1 MVKRGSIAQRQQRIA
16 GLNKA
21 REAKRRLKHP
31 LSAETE
37 QSDADMPLEQDIV
50 HTRSGRQSFGGS
62 YDERGPQR
70 ATTEAL
76 RAIRAKNIRIAAA
89 AKKKKKPSLSE
100 RMSYISKKRFDRNPT
115 EQDAAEEQVDDNEGR
130 ADNIA
135 DVVNED
141 PELTALKETNKK
153 LLEQQKNL
161 VKEIHCLKTRVKRAE
176 EREIRTKKNME
187 RKLKRLQDK
196 TRQAADAESESSN
209 SKYDGSDDYQLVGFS
224 GVVDE

>member
-1 MVKRGSIAQRQQRIA
+1 MVKRGSIARRA
-16 GLNKA
+16 SLKKA
-21 REAKRRLKHP
+21 LEAKRRLKHP
-31 LSAETE
+31 FSAETE
-37 QSDADMPLEQDIV
+37 QSDADTPSEQDVV
-50 HTRSGRQSFGGS
+50 HTRSGRRSFGGS
-62 YDERGPQR
+62 YDERAPPR

-76 RAIRAKNIRIAAA
+76 RAIRAKNIRIAAEA
-89 AKKKKKPSLSE
+89 KKKKPSLSE
-100 RMSYISKKRFDRNPT
+100 RMSYISKKRFDPNPT
-115 EQDAAEEQVDDNEGR
+115 EQDAVEEQVDDNDGR
-130 ADNIA
+130 ADNTA

-176 EREIRTKKNME
+176 EREIRTKRNME

-196 TRQAADAESESSN
+196 TRQTADAESESSD
-209 SKYDGSDDYQLVGFS
+209 SKYDGSNDSQLVGFS